1 MQSGRGYGEI
11 GRHARFRFWCRKAW
25 EFKSLYP
32 HQNCRA
38 RSEPLSV
45 LDMRSAKPRLVSL
58 KFRRCALESLAVE
71 HRRHDM
77 KV

>member
-1 MQSGRGYGEI
+1 
-11 GRHARFRFWCRKAW
+11 
-25 EFKSLYP
+25 
-32 HQNCRA
+32 
-38 RSEPLSV
+38 
-45 LDMRSAKPRLVSL
+45 MRSAKPRLVSL